1 MTFAPCSRRRAAS
14 VPARSRGRV
23 TTTVLPCRGKG
34 VNQSSLSLKVHTLPT
49 MMSAGLFSP
58 AARTCGARS
67 ETVATTLR
75 WLPRVPF
82 SITAAGMS
90 GAMCAESRPSMTCS
104 SAVRPMRNT
113 SVPPAFTRLSKSIW
127 SGLPARACAVM
138 MCTDEQKSRCVTGMP
153 ANAGAASALVTP
165 GMTWNGTP
173 FSSRYSHSSP
183 PRPNR

>member
-1 MTFAPCSRRRAAS
+1 
-14 VPARSRGRV
+14 
-23 TTTVLPCRGKG
+23 
-34 VNQSSLSLKVHTLPT
+34 
-49 MMSAGLFSP
+49 MMSAGLFSA

-82 SITAAGMS
+82 SMTAAGMS